1 MHRFEGGLRFSF
13 SQIRSNSQYPIVAIM
28 FFLVWSE
35 PQHFRSLSYT
45 AGRTYGVVIARL
57 KIKVKNIGLA
67 VAA

>member
-1 MHRFEGGLRFSF
+1 
-13 SQIRSNSQYPIVAIM
+13 M

-45 AGRTYGVVIARL
+45 AGRTYSVVIGKL
-57 KIKVKNIGLA
+57 KTEIENIGLA

>member
-13 SQIRSNSQYPIVAIM
+13 SQIGSNSQYPTVAIM

-35 PQHFRSLSYT
+35 PQHFRSFSYT
-45 AGRTYGVVIARL
+45 AGRTYSVVIGRR
-57 KIKVKNIGLA
+57 KTEVENIGLA

>member
-35 PQHFRSLSYT
+35 LQHFRSFSYT
-45 AGRTYGVVIARL
+45 AGRSCGLVITRL
-57 KIKVKNIGLA
+57 TIKHENIGLG

>member
-35 PQHFRSLSYT
+35 LQHFRSLSYT
-45 AGRTYGVVIARL
+45 AGHTHGVVIARL
-57 KIKVKNIGLA
+57 KIEVENIGLA